1 MLPTEKDDM
10 ADDERWR
17 IIYAVPALVAIV
29 QILLFLLVLREEP
42 VAFSIADGREEEA
55 KALLRKIYKSSN
67 VDDFE
72 ASIDEQYMRLS
83 QTTAKDTSKVGF
95 KEATCGPKYRKAT
108 WVCFGLFSL

>member
-17 IIYAVPALVAIV
+17 IIYGVPALVAII
-29 QILLFLLVLREEP
+29 QMLLFLLALKEEP

-67 VDDFE
+67 VENFE
-72 ASIDEQYMRLS
+72 ALIDEQYIRLS
-83 QTTAKDTSKVGF
+83 
-95 KEATCGPKYRKAT
+95 
-108 WVCFGLFSL
+108 